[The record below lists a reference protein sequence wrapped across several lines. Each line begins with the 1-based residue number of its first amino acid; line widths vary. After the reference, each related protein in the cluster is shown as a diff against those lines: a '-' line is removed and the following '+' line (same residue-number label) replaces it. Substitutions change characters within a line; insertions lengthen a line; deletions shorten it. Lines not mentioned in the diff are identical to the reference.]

1 MKISFYREWEYNLS
15 NERTSTCPHARQKH
29 VLLANQIQSF
39 DNQTSKF
46 TRSLGNVLAPLKPG
60 FHIIAPVATVVA
72 IVEKR
77 VLTQKYFLSD
87 ASDTVFPYDR
97 RCRSIS
103 LKLGRGDLG
112 SITNFCARIWRYF
125 QNAGRCERRNRRNRL
140 EFLQIPPVTSPDI
153 FKFCLR
159 ISGTHVKLFASSSS

>member
-1 MKISFYREWEYNLS
+1 MIGHYTINIPEIIISGVHCF
-15 NERTSTCPHARQKH
+15 
-29 VLLANQIQSF
+29 
-39 DNQTSKF
+39 
-46 TRSLGNVLAPLKPG
+46 LKPG

-72 IVEKR
+72 VVEKR

-112 SITNFCARIWRYF
+112 SITNFCARIWLYF
-125 QNAGRCERRNRRNRL
+125 QNAGRCERRNQRNRL

-153 FKFCLR
+153 LKFFLR
-159 ISGTHVKLFASSSS
+159 ISGTHVKLFADLR